1 MSRIPSGSPPKLNH
15 LQFLPFPTFPENFRN
30 ILQTNSGKNITFLVE
45 VIITKQKV
53 EPLCNTKHKERPK
66 PKIVRT
72 VDYNCA
78 FVLIMAVL
86 IIFPVILQTVINL
99 IMLSI
104 GGQREI

>member
-1 MSRIPSGSPPKLNH
+1 MWG
-15 LQFLPFPTFPENFRN
+15 
-30 ILQTNSGKNITFLVE
+30 
-45 VIITKQKV
+45 
-53 EPLCNTKHKERPK
+53 PK

-104 GGQREI
+104 VGQRDSCAYDTRGNLHHL